1 MYKDMK
7 KLNRGFTLIE
17 LLVTISI
24 IAVLTTL
31 LMANFI
37 GVRQRGRDGQRK
49 SNLYQLRSALELYRT
64 DHGSYPITLA
74 ACGKGVSLNYTDPNP
89 PNAVTTYMQTIP
101 CDPLTGSP
109 FKYTSDGTT
118 YSLVACLENQQ
129 DADRDTT
136 DTTSCSSPFV
146 VFKVVNP

>member
-1 MYKDMK
+1 MNK
-7 KLNRGFTLIE
+7 KKGFTLIE

-37 GVRQRGRDGQRK
+37 GIRQRGRDGQRK

-64 DHGSYPITLA
+64 DRGSYPTTLA
-74 ACGKGVSLNYTDPNP
+74 TCGTGASLNYTDPNP
-89 PNAVTTYMQTIP
+89 PNTVTVYMQIIP

-109 FKYTSDGTT
+109 FKYTSDGTV
-118 YSLVACLENQQ
+118 YSFIACLENQQ

-136 DTTSCSSPFV
+136 DTTSCPSPYV
-146 VFKVVNP
+146 PFKVVNP

>member
-1 MYKDMK
+1 MK
-7 KLNRGFTLIE
+7 KENNGFTLIE

-64 DHGSYPITLA
+64 DRGSYPLA
-74 ACGKGVSLNYTDPNP
+74 LTNCGTGNSLNYTDPNP
-89 PNAVTTYMQTIP
+89 PNTITTYMQTIP

-118 YSLVACLENQQ
+118 YTIVACLENQQ
-129 DADRDTT
+129 DADKDTT
-136 DTTSCSSPFV
+136 DTTSCASPYV

>member
-1 MYKDMK
+1 MRK
-7 KLNRGFTLIE
+7 KQNGFTLIE

-64 DHGSYPITLA
+64 DHGSYPTTLA
-74 ACGKGVSLNYTDPNP
+74 TCGTGASLNYTDPNP
-89 PNAVTTYMQTIP
+89 PNTVTTYMQTIP

-129 DADRDTT
+129 DADKDAT
-136 DTTSCSSPFV
+136 DVSCSSPYV